1 MSSNLKAAHPSADA
15 PCASALRVQ
24 GTFVDTAFLM
34 MAHDIKTKMTSVPG
48 GSRDTGFKGGD
59 GEKKGCC

>member
-1 MSSNLKAAHPSADA
+1 MRGACGSHLSARA
-15 PCASALRVQ
+15 RWLLAQ

-34 MAHDIKTKMTSVPG
+34 MAHDIKQKMTSVGG
-48 GSRDTGFKGGD
+48 GSRDTGFKDG